1 MTGPSTHETGTPDE
15 RIILTTPD
23 DTVRLM
29 QLVPEDD
36 QAYYDLIAADPEHL
50 RAEGITDKYPDA
62 AAVRQT
68 IEHPDNPE
76 KYRFGIWDGDT
87 LVGSNNLTP
96 KGEGKAE
103 LGSWVGGEHIGKSY
117 ASRARRLLLDFAFNT
132 LGLEEV
138 FSDIV
143 VDNEKSRRSILKSGF
158 ELQQEYTDPK
168 DGAQVWRYVKR
179 RPTQNAS

>member
-1 MTGPSTHETGTPDE
+1 MSDATSHEGGPTE
-15 RIILTTPD
+15 RIILTSPG

-36 QAYYDLIAADPEHL
+36 QDYYGLIAADPEHL

-62 AAVRQT
+62 AAVRRT
-68 IEHPDNPE
+68 IERPDNPE

-103 LGSWVGGEHIGKSY
+103 LGSWVGGEYIGHSY
-117 ASRARRLLLDFAFNT
+117 ASRARGLLLDFAFNT
-132 LGLEEV
+132 LGLDEV
-138 FSDIV
+138 YSEIV
-143 VDNEKSRRSILKSGF
+143 VGNEKSRRSIEKSGF
-158 ELQQEYTDPK
+158 ELAEEFIDPA
-168 DGAQVWRYVKR
+168 DGAKVWRYVMR
-179 RPTQNAS
+179 SPRSTS